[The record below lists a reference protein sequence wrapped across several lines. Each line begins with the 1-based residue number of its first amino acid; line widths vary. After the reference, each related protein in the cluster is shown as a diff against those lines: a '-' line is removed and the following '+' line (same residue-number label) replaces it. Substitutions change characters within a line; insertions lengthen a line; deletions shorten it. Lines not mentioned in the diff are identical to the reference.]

1 MVGDYQQVSKL
12 ADRELSAKEFG
23 ERRS

>member
-23 ERRS
+23 ERRP